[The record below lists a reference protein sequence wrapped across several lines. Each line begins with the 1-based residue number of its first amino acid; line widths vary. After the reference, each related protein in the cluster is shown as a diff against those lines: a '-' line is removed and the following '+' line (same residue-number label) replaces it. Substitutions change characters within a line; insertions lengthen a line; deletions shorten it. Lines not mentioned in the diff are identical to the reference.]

1 MSHDHD
7 SEHRNEPKATSELF
21 RKERE
26 RERREAGIP
35 DPPRPR
41 IDERKRAQ
49 AKRQSAYRRVLAKAR
64 KGPPSK

>member
-1 MSHDHD
+1 MSNDHD
-7 SEHRNEPKATSELF
+7 SEHRNEPKATSVLF

-41 IDERKRAQ
+41 MDERKKAQ
-49 AKRQSAYRRVLAKAR
+49 AKRQAALRRRMAKERKAR
-64 KGPPSK
+64 TDE